1 MRDTP
6 GILEAGEQGSDRER
20 DARSEAV
27 LADLILFVVDGDLR
41 SSEFSVLRSLAE
53 VGKRTLLVL
62 NKCDLRGETE
72 EQRLLQLLRRRCT
85 GLVESQDVVS
95 ASAAPQSV
103 PRPGERPWQPPAEIE
118 RLLRRLA
125 AVLRADGE
133 ELLADNILLQSSR
146 LAETSQSLLDRQRG
160 LQAMAVVER
169 YGWIGA
175 GVIAVTPL
183 PGVDL
188 LATAAVNAQ
197 MVVEIA
203 QVYGVSITRE
213 QGQQLA
219 LSLGRTLASLGVVKG
234 GASLLGAALSS
245 QLPTLIAGKAIQ
257 AVTAAWLTRLAG
269 KSFITYF
276 SQQQT
281 WGDGGIG
288 EVVRR
293 QYDLDRRDLDLSRF
307 LEQAL
312 AKVVEPLRR
321 GRRLPPQRP
330 QAVVDAVDLDDP
342 EPSPGPNKPRPRAPK

>member
-6 GILEAGEQGSDRER
+6 GILEAGEQGSNRER

-41 SSEFSVLRSLAE
+41 SSEFSGCCSLAE

-85 GLVESQDVVS
+85 GLVDVQDVVS

-133 ELLADNILLQSSR
+133 ELLADNILRASR
-146 LAETSQSLLDRQRG
+146 LAETSQGLLDRQR
-160 LQAMAVVER
+160 ACR
-169 YGWIGA
+169 RW
-175 GVIAVTPL
+175 PWWS
-183 PGVDL
+183 
-188 LATAAVNAQ
+188 ATAGSALASSLSRHYL
-197 MVVEIA
+197 A
-203 QVYGVSITRE
+203 LTFW
-213 QGQQLA
+213 QQLPSTRKWWWK
-219 LSLGRTLASLGVVKG
+219 LRRCMASASAANKG
-234 GASLLGAALSS
+234 SNWPSHSDAHWPAWEWSRGASLLGAALSS

-281 WGDGGIG
+281 LGGW
-288 EVVRR
+288 RH
-293 QYDLDRRDLDLSRF
+293 
-307 LEQAL
+307 
-312 AKVVEPLRR
+312 RR
-321 GRRLPPQRP
+321 GCTSSIRLG
-330 QAVVDAVDLDDP
+330 
-342 EPSPGPNKPRPRAPK
+342 STRPRSQPFSGTGSSEGGGAAARGTAPAAAKASGGGGRNGP

>member
-1 MRDTP
+1 M
-6 GILEAGEQGSDRER
+6 
-20 DARSEAV
+20 
-27 LADLILFVVDGDLR
+27 
-41 SSEFSVLRSLAE
+41 
-53 VGKRTLLVL
+53 
-62 NKCDLRGETE
+62 
-72 EQRLLQLLRRRCT
+72 
-85 GLVESQDVVS
+85 
-95 ASAAPQSV
+95 
-103 PRPGERPWQPPAEIE
+103 
-118 RLLRRLA
+118 LRRLA

>member
-1 MRDTP
+1 M
-6 GILEAGEQGSDRER
+6 
-20 DARSEAV
+20 

-85 GLVESQDVVS
+85 GLVDVQDVVS

-146 LAETSQSLLDRQRG
+146 LAETSQGLLDRQRG

-203 QVYGVSITRE
+203 QVYGVSISRE

-234 GASLLGAALSS
+234 GPACWGPPSAANC
-245 QLPTLIAGKAIQ
+245 
-257 AVTAAWLTRLAG
+257 
-269 KSFITYF
+269 
-276 SQQQT
+276 
-281 WGDGGIG
+281 
-288 EVVRR
+288 
-293 QYDLDRRDLDLSRF
+293 
-307 LEQAL
+307 
-312 AKVVEPLRR
+312 
-321 GRRLPPQRP
+321 PP
-330 QAVVDAVDLDDP
+330 
-342 EPSPGPNKPRPRAPK
+342 